1 MAENKTRSTKTKIY
15 FWLKVDKK
23 FFDNI
28 FIKRLKSVQGGY
40 AMTVIYIRL
49 MLESLSSDCILYYE
63 GYFENLAEE
72 LALKLDVSEDDIN
85 QTLAYFTKCGLIQ
98 IDSDNNASMLQA
110 EAMVQQETDQA
121 SYMRKYRQEKK
132 LEKENLTMLEE
143 NLTTLNSCKTEKELK
158 KETELKRELKKEK
171 DIKLDEDEESKT
183 TSKQEIYIDNF
194 DATTDF
200 SKIRNIEDYLG
211 DNYLTNRSD
220 EELITGFTQYYLA
233 RVPDN
238 YELNTLKKRLKT
250 IDREILQQAYKQA
263 SMNGADTLAYI
274 VATLKN
280 WEKLNITSLDDWNK
294 HELQRERTKQD
305 DDLPF

>member
-1 MAENKTRSTKTKIY
+1 MIESKARNSKTKIY

-28 FIKRLKSVQGGY
+28 FIKRLKTIQGGY

-98 IDSDNNASMLQA
+98 IDDDNNAYMQQA
-110 EAMVQQETDQA
+110 EAMVEQETNWATYKRNNRNIGQ
-121 SYMRKYRQEKK
+121 SPTK
-132 LEKENLTMLEE
+132 LENVQPMS
-143 NLTTLNSCKTEKELK
+143 NSCPTEKE
-158 KETELKRELKKEK
+158 KESKKEK
-171 DIKLDEDEESKT
+171 EREEEKESKQ
-183 TSKQEIYIDNF
+183 KKDLYIDIF
-194 DATTDF
+194 DETTDF
-200 SKIRNIEDYLG
+200 SKTSTIEEFLG
-211 DNYLTNRSD
+211 NNYLTELSD
-220 EELITGFTQYYLA
+220 EDLITGFTQYYLA
-233 RVPDN
+233 RSPDN

-250 IDREILQQAYKQA
+250 INRDILQQAYLQA

-280 WEKLNITSLDDWNK
+280 WEECSITTLDDWK
-294 HELQRERTKQD
+294 EHELQREHTKC

>member
-1 MAENKTRSTKTKIY
+1 MTEKKTKTKIY

-28 FIKRLKSVQGGY
+28 FIKRLKSIQGGY

-63 GYFENLAEE
+63 GYFDNLAEE

-98 IDSDNNASMLQA
+98 IDSDNNAYMAQA
-110 EAMVQQETDQA
+110 EAMVEQETNWA
-121 SYMRKYRQEKK
+121 SYKRSNRKIGQSPTK
-132 LEKENLTMLEE
+132 LENVQPMS
-143 NLTTLNSCKTEKELK
+143 NSCPTEKELK
-158 KETELKRELKKEK
+158 KEKERYIEKEKESKSKSEKEK
-171 DIKLDEDEESKT
+171 DIKTETT
-183 TSKQEIYIDNF
+183 TSKQKKDIYIDSF
-194 DATTDF
+194 DATEDF
-200 SKIRNIEDYLG
+200 SKIRNIEDFLG
-211 DNYLTNRSD
+211 DDYLTNLND
-220 EELITGFTQYYLA
+220 DELITGFTQYYLS
-233 RVPDN
+233 RVPDT

-280 WEKLNITSLDDWNK
+280 WEERNINTLDDWNK
-294 HELQRERTKQD
+294 HELQREQEKDD